1 MITLQSWALPF
12 YTESIIN
19 YTCILANKIIL
30 EVCIILNWLSSV
42 RMIKRTLLSQILR
55 VAFHMHAR
63 CRFIISFQYS
73 ARGLLGSLEVIS
85 VGLICLG
92 TIFLFACFSFTMDF
106 MMSRFLPTGNAGCF
120 LYVLLKCFKGYC
132 LNLARDIQRIVN
144 LDRGPPPKR

>member
-30 EVCIILNWLSSV
+30 EVYIILNWLLRV
-42 RMIKRTLLSQILR
+42 RMIKRTLLSQIVR

-92 TIFLFACFSFTMDF
+92 TIFLFNCFAFTMDF
-106 MMSRFLPTGNAGCF
+106 MMSRFLPAGKAGCF
-120 LYVLLKCFKGYC
+120 LYVCWNALKAIA
-132 LNLARDIQRIVN
+132 LI
-144 LDRGPPPKR
+144 